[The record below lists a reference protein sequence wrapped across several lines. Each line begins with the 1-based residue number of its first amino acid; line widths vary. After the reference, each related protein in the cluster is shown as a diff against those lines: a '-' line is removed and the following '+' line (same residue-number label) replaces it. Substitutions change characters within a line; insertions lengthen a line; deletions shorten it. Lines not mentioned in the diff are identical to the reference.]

1 MDMYSRVKR
10 RKSMRRNTFG
20 MQAHHKAISKSKDH
34 DEIEGTEGICTV
46 KSTITY
52 GFDVKAPKVPLRAE
66 SDCY

>member
-1 MDMYSRVKR
+1 
-10 RKSMRRNTFG
+10 